1 MTRRAQANAALLP
14 TVQQLV
20 AMYHDGHRGKRW
32 REAFARLE
40 TTAALL
46 TTKGTTDETTA

>member
-1 MTRRAQANAALLP
+1 MAAPRAQANAALLP
-14 TVQQLV
+14 TVQQLL
-20 AMYHDGHRGKRW
+20 AMYREGHRGKRW

-46 TTKGTTDETTA
+46 KGTDHDHR